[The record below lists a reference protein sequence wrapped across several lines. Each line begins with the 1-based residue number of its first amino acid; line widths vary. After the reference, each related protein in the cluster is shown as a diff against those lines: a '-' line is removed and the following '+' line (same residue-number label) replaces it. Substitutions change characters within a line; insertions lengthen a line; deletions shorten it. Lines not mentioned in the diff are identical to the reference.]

1 MEENMREMSLEEL
14 GAVCSNLAKT
24 CEKQMRVEEAELFS
38 RLSSYYEGL
47 SCQRARKHKGAS
59 FKELSDLVEK
69 DLSQGYAEAKKAIG
83 NEHDRGALRALVW
96 GEKASK
102 LLKSLLTRY
111 ERQGNALLEN
121 TSVYVCDICGFV
133 YVGDLPPEIC
143 PVCKVP
149 SLKILPVRKEAV

>member
-1 MEENMREMSLEEL
+1 M
-14 GAVCSNLAKT
+14 
-24 CEKQMRVEEAELFS
+24 
-38 RLSSYYEGL
+38 
-47 SCQRARKHKGAS
+47 
-59 FKELSDLVEK
+59 
-69 DLSQGYAEAKKAIG
+69 
-83 NEHDRGALRALVW
+83 VW

-149 SLKILPVRKEAV
+149 SLKILPVRKEAI